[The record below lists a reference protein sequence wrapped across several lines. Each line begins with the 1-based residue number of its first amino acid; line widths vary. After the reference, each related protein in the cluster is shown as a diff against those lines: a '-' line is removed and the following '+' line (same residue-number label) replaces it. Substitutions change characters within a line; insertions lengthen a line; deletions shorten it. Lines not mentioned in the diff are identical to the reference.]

1 MELTADQSL
10 VFEQIFE
17 WVNSKDTPIAI
28 LTGSAGTGKTT
39 LLKAVVDKLDSI
51 KRSATLLAPTGRAAR
66 ILEKRTLK
74 PAATIHSA
82 IYELGDLEEEEDKVK
97 TANTAQLEID
107 VAGFS
112 MPFKLKNGDAKSN
125 FYIIDEASM
134 VSDKSTDNGFLSFGS
149 GRLLHDLLHYTNLLN
164 KTKNQRMKLLFV
176 GDNAQ
181 LPPVKSSDSP
191 ALSRAYFLK
200 EFKLN
205 AKEFQLA
212 KVIRQAAGSLI
223 LKNAEAVRK
232 SIDNEY
238 FDNFYIKADDKTIYR
253 TNPVKAVNVILDNA
267 DNENNILITTTNAVA
282 LSYNS
287 AIRNKKYGSKSMP
300 VQKGDVLLVTKNTSK
315 YSNGDI
321 VNVIDVGVN
330 PEIRKVR
337 IRDSKDPIEL
347 IFRDVVV
354 RLIEEHDEKKNQ
366 KCKILENLLYKSDPM
381 LSYKE
386 SQALLVDF
394 RNRNKKLSIKSE
406 EFKSTLIK
414 DEYLNALVVKFGYSI
429 TCHKAQGG
437 EWNNVIVSFD
447 RPRRNS
453 DFFRW
458 AYTAIT
464 RAKNNLY
471 LISDPLFGV
480 PINEA
485 ETQLPIMEQVESK
498 LDDKGFMEKLEN
510 LLKDT
515 FKK

>member
-1 MELTADQSL
+1 MELTEDQSL

-17 WVNSKDTPIAI
+17 WARSTDTSIAI

-39 LLKAVVDKLDSI
+39 LLKAIVDKLDSM
-51 KRSATLLAPTGRAAR
+51 KKTATLLAPTGRAAR
-66 ILEKRTLK
+66 ILEKRTLR
-74 PAATIHSA
+74 PATTIHSA
-82 IYELGDLEEEEDKVK
+82 IYELGDLEVESE
-97 TANTAQLEID
+97 TNTSQLEID
-107 VAGFS
+107 TAGFS
-112 MPFKLKNGDAKSN
+112 MPFKLKNGDAKAN
-125 FYIIDEASM
+125 FFIIDESSM
-134 VSDKSTDNGFLSFGS
+134 VSDKATDNDFLSFGS

-164 KTKNQRMKLLFV
+164 KPKSQRTKILFV

-205 AKEFQLA
+205 AKEFRLT

-223 LKNAEAVRK
+223 LRNAEDVRK
-232 SIDNEY
+232 SIDNEH
-238 FDNFYIKADDKTIYR
+238 FENFQIKADEKTIYKI
-253 TNPVKAVNVILDNA
+253 NPTKAVNVILDNA
-267 DNENNILITTTNAVA
+267 DNENNILITTMNSVA

-321 VNVIDVGVN
+321 LNVIDVGVN
-330 PEIRKVR
+330 PEIRKVK
-337 IRDSKDPIEL
+337 IRDAKEPIEL

-366 KCKILENLLYKSDPM
+366 QCKILENLLYKTDPM
-381 LSYKE
+381 LSHKE
-386 SQALLVDF
+386 NQALLVDF
-394 RNRNKKLSIKSE
+394 RNRNKKLLIKSE
-406 EFKSTLIK
+406 EFKSTLVK
-414 DEYLNALVVKFGYSI
+414 DEYLNAVVVKFGYSI

-437 EWNNVIVSFD
+437 EWDNVIVSFD
-447 RPRRNS
+447 RPRRDS

-464 RAKNNLY
+464 RAKKNLY

-480 PINEA
+480 LESEMEA
-485 ETQLPIMEQVESK
+485 EVPLMEQIESK
-498 LDDKGFMEKLEN
+498 LDDKVFMEKLEN

>member
-1 MELTADQSL
+1 MKLTDDQTV
-10 VFEQIFE
+10 VFESIFE
-17 WVNSKDTPIAI
+17 WVGSNNTPIAI

-39 LLKAVVDKLDSI
+39 LLKAVVDKLGNM
-51 KRSATLLAPTGRAAR
+51 KKAVTLLAPTGRAAR
-66 ILEKRTLK
+66 ILEKRTLH
-74 PAATIHSA
+74 PAGTIHSA
-82 IYELGDLEEEEDKVK
+82 IYELGDLEEESE
-97 TANTAQLEID
+97 ANTSQLEID
-107 VAGFS
+107 TAGFS
-112 MPFKLKNGDAKSN
+112 MPFKLKNGDAKTS
-125 FYIIDEASM
+125 FYIIDESSM
-134 VSDKSTDNGFLSFGS
+134 VSDKATDNDFLSFGS

-164 KTKNQRMKLLFV
+164 KNKNQRMKLLFV
-176 GDNAQ
+176 GDKAQ

-191 ALSRAYFLK
+191 ALSRDYFLR

-205 AKEFQLA
+205 AKEFHLT

-223 LKNAEAVRK
+223 LNNAEKVRK
-232 SIDNEY
+232 SIDEEY
-238 FDNFYIKADDKTIYR
+238 FENFNLKTDDKTVCRI
-253 TNPVKAVNVILDNA
+253 NPSKAVNVILENA
-267 DNENNILITTTNAVA
+267 DNENNVLITTMNSVA

-300 VQKGDVLLVTKNTSK
+300 VQKRDVLLVTKNTSK

-321 VNVIDVGVN
+321 VNVIEVGAN
-330 PEIRKVR
+330 AEIRKVR
-337 IRDSKDPIEL
+337 IRDSKEPIEL

-366 KCKILENLLYKSDPM
+366 KCKILENLLYKTDPM

-386 SQALLVDF
+386 TQALLVDF

-464 RAKNNLY
+464 RAKSNLY

-480 PINEA
+480 PENEIKT
-485 ETQLPIMEQVESK
+485 EIPLMEQIESK
-498 LDDKGFMEKLEN
+498 LEDKAFMEKLKN
-510 LLKDT
+510 LLKNT
-515 FKK
+515 FKN